1 MFTLLKCVQVTSHV
15 QIMNLFGLK
24 LQNTQYTLVLNGYHF
39 RLHCINNLD
48 IQKHQS
54 LFLKKNSMGGGWL
67 VCSVAQSCLTL
78 CDPWTAAHQSCPL
91 LPIFQSLPK
100 FTSIELVMPSN
111 HLILCHPPLLLPSI
125 FPSIRVLKLRQF
137 MLNFVCELTR
147 INSALG
153 ELSWGSTTPL

>member
-15 QIMNLFGLK
+15 QVMNLCGLK

-54 LFLKKNSMGGGWL
+54 LKKNSMGGGCL

-78 CDPWTAAHQSCPL
+78 CDPWTVAHQSSPP

-100 FTSIELVMPSN
+100 FTSIESVMPST

-153 ELSWGSTTPL
+153 ELS

>member
-39 RLHCINNLD
+39 RLLCINNLD

-153 ELSWGSTTPL
+153 ELS